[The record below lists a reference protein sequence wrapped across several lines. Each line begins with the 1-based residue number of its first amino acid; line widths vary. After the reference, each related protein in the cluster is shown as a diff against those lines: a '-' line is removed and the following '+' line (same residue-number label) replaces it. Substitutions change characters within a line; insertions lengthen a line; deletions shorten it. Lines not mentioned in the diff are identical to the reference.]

1 MKYDDIKNSIISY
14 CYGSYDKT
22 TYDISIDEALN
33 EIKQEKYSQE
43 VNKYRMTQ
51 EKSIKNS
58 LKAYIFSGNFSR
70 DENTAVQSYY
80 NICILDFDKIK
91 DDINNV
97 KDFILRCDY
106 VFAAWISPSGK
117 GVKALIYFDI
127 SNFEIS
133 NVLDYVELH
142 KMAYKQFLK
151 QDFFNPYILDS
162 TGSNISRLCF
172 TSIDSNLV
180 IKENIIPF
188 AVSKEEKK
196 HKDKNIKKTKRNI
209 QEKKKISENEVKF
222 IPGHK
227 SNYCRYI
234 YNSIYKYL
242 RKRNISITESYN
254 DWYLI
259 GQAIANTFSYSIGK
273 DYYLKLCRLD
283 GDKHDEEKSV
293 AKIIECYKQ
302 SQIYTDNKV
311 GMTTIIKA
319 AQKKG
324 WTHKGIQEY

>member
-14 CYGSYDKT
+14 CIGCYKKT

-33 EIKQEKYSQE
+33 EIKQEKNFQE
-43 VNKYRMTQ
+43 VNEYRITQ
-51 EKSIKNS
+51 TKSLKNS

-70 DENTAVQSYY
+70 GEDTAIKSYY
-80 NICILDFDKIK
+80 NICILDFDKIE
-91 DDINNV
+91 DNINDV
-97 KDFILRCDY
+97 KKLILRCDY

-117 GVKALIYFDI
+117 GVKALIYFDF
-127 SNFEIS
+127 SNFETS
-133 NVLDYVELH
+133 SVLNYVELH

-151 QDFFNPYILDS
+151 QDLFNPYILDP
-162 TGSNISRLCF
+162 TGCNISRLCF
-172 TSIDSNLV
+172 TSIDSNLI

-188 AVSKEEKK
+188 VVLKDKKIHKE
-196 HKDKNIKKTKRNI
+196 KNIKKTKKDI
-209 QEKKKISENEVKF
+209 QKKKKISENEVKF

-234 YNSIYKYL
+234 YNSIYRYL
-242 RKRNISITESYN
+242 RKRNVSITVSYN

-283 GDKHDEEKSV
+283 GDKHNEEKSID
-293 AKIIECYKQ
+293 KIIECYKQ